1 MVNRLLQK
9 IYDSTISI
17 IKKEFD
23 QEEFKYDKNYIDYL
37 NNKYF
42 RLLSEFIAEQS
53 EEMVCAIVDIY
64 IEDEKRIWQDLTK
77 MEKISILETDSAFD
91 YLKFLSSV
99 AFQEAKKCVKSGVYI
114 QDEEAYKSKLKEL
127 ADCLDSIKDF
137 NIQAAQELLSE
148 AILDVE
154 YVHKKSEMK
163 SLRLSRYY

>member
-9 IYDSTISI
+9 IYDKTISI
-17 IKKEFD
+17 VKKEFN
-23 QEEFKYDKNYIDYL
+23 QEEFKYDEIYMDYL

-42 RLLSEFIAEQS
+42 KLLSEFIAEQS
-53 EEMVCAIVDIY
+53 EEMVYAIADTYV
-64 IEDEKRIWQDLTK
+64 EDEIRIWQELTK
-77 MEKISILETDSAFD
+77 IEKMSILETDSAFD

-99 AFQEAKKCVKSGVYI
+99 AFQEAKKCVKSGI
-114 QDEEAYKSKLKEL
+114 HIEDEDAYKSKLKEL
-127 ADCLDSIKDF
+127 ADCLDSIKEF

-148 AILDVE
+148 AILDIE